1 MRSFFWPSPKV
12 LPVGSTSLRK
22 KRLNADVLPVANDLL
37 FIWDFVSVIACG
49 YVTAL
54 LIGIAGSPHVIGSEF
69 VNDAQ
74 KVVLLGAL
82 LAPFTLA
89 NRSAFTSECLGKLVP
104 LATATATRVAVLL
117 ALILTFIILTRLP
130 DALPRTWIIAWSL
143 AIAGCAVG
151 SRVALGRYLSRL
163 EQQGALRERVAV
175 VGEEDATSQL
185 LDHLRRTNPRG
196 LDVVFVYNLL
206 AKPLPSLLQ
215 LARQERLDTVI
226 VVMPEHRTLLIADL
240 TRELKALDVEILLCP
255 RQLEPSLFVRRSRDV
270 AGTVMWQLAHR
281 PIRRWGRVVKAV
293 QDKVFGAVL
302 LLIVSPVML
311 VVAIAIRIDSPGPI
325 FFRQRRHGWN
335 NTEFDVWK
343 FRTMTWT
350 AGTPAS
356 GAQQTLRGDQ
366 RVTRLGRTLR
376 KTSLDELPQLFNVL
390 RGEMSLVGPRP
401 HPVVMRTQEK
411 LAGEI
416 VAEYAHRHRVKPGIT
431 GWAQVNGSRG
441 ATETAEQV
449 CKRVEHDLFYIENWS
464 ILLDLKILALT
475 PLSVLFDT
483 DRAF

>member
-1 MRSFFWPSPKV
+1 
-12 LPVGSTSLRK
+12 
-22 KRLNADVLPVANDLL
+22 
-37 FIWDFVSVIACG
+37 
-49 YVTAL
+49 
-54 LIGIAGSPHVIGSEF
+54 
-69 VNDAQ
+69 
-74 KVVLLGAL
+74 
-82 LAPFTLA
+82 
-89 NRSAFTSECLGKLVP
+89 
-104 LATATATRVAVLL
+104 
-117 ALILTFIILTRLP
+117 
-130 DALPRTWIIAWSL
+130 
-143 AIAGCAVG
+143 
-151 SRVALGRYLSRL
+151 
-163 EQQGALRERVAV
+163 
-175 VGEEDATSQL
+175 
-185 LDHLRRTNPRG
+185 
-196 LDVVFVYNLL
+196 
-206 AKPLPSLLQ
+206 
-215 LARQERLDTVI
+215 
-226 VVMPEHRTLLIADL
+226 
-240 TRELKALDVEILLCP
+240 
-255 RQLEPSLFVRRSRDV
+255 
-270 AGTVMWQLAHR
+270 MWQLAHR

-431 GWAQVNGSRG
+431 GWAQVNGWRG